1 MSTDQKKIAVVLA
14 GCGVFDGSEIHEATC
29 ALLNIAAKGAVYQCF
44 APNAKQTAVINHL
57 THTEEKEQSRNMLEE
72 AARIAR
78 GNIKDLKEFNP
89 DHFDAVIFPGGQG
102 AAKNLC
108 NFAVKGAACDVNE
121 DVQKALEAAYAKHL
135 PIGAICIAPALIA
148 RVLGKN
154 GITVTI
160 GNDVTT
166 AAQIEKTGEHHHNCK
181 VDDAYVDDT
190 HKIVST
196 PAYMLATSIAEVNAG
211 IARLVEE
218 ILKLC
223 R

>member
-1 MSTDQKKIAVVLA
+1 MSTAEKRIAVVLA

-29 ALLNIAAKGAVYQCF
+29 TLLNIAAKGASYQCF
-44 APNAKQTAVINHL
+44 ASNANQTAVINHL

-78 GNIKDLKEFNP
+78 GNIKDLKDFNP
-89 DHFDAVIFPGGQG
+89 DCFDAVIFPGGQG

-108 NFAVKGAACDVNE
+108 NFAVKGAACDVNQ
-121 DVQKALEAAYAKHL
+121 DVQKTLETAYAKQL

-148 RVLGKN
+148 RVLGKH

-160 GNDVTT
+160 GNDAAT
-166 AAQIEKTGEHHHNCK
+166 AAQIEKTGAHHHNCD
-181 VDDAYVDDT
+181 VDSAYVDRE

-196 PAYMLATSIAEVNAG
+196 PAYMSATSIAEVNAG
-211 IARLVEE
+211 ISRLVEE